1 MRSRRRVSIKSS
13 RPVLALLVVALL
25 GLAAASVS
33 AGADA
38 KSVKIA
44 ITSPL
49 SGAGAF
55 AAPIGQGAKA
65 YFDYT
70 NDHGGVN
77 GYKFDVTLLDNQI
90 TATGGALTAKQALAA
105 SPFAMIIGG
114 SAAYGGAAGVIRE
127 EAPDLPVWGIA
138 NAAVI
143 AAGHLKNGYGLQA
156 NYTRECYLFAKY
168 TKDTLKQNAV
178 AILWQTD
185 AVGSDTGK
193 NCPNFASKRAGLAK
207 VASIP
212 VAFNTTDFGPI
223 AAQLKDSGAKAVISV
238 LSQTVLAGVQK
249 SAQAVG
255 FKAQWMGFNGTD
267 AAYVKV
273 AGDLAEG
280 LIATNALEPLTAETP
295 EMRLFT
301 TEVRKRVGE
310 SGLAGIGQS
319 GWTTGAIIVRG
330 VKDATAGG
338 KALTQANFL
347 AAINK
352 LKKQQIGVSPSV
364 SYNTRDHTTIAQS
377 VYLYKV
383 VNGKFVLVKK
393 DVPLPTG

>member
-1 MRSRRRVSIKSS
+1 M
-13 RPVLALLVVALL
+13 ALLVVGLMALV
-25 GLAAASVS
+25 GASIS
-33 AGADA
+33 SGAEA

-44 ITSPL
+44 ITSPM

-55 AAPIGQGAKA
+55 AAPIGLGAKA
-65 YFDYT
+65 YLEYT
-70 NDHGGVN
+70 NDRGGVN
-77 GYKFDVTLLDNQI
+77 GYKFDLTVLDNQI
-90 TATGGALTAKQALAA
+90 TATGGALTAKQALA
-105 SPFAMIIGG
+105 SNPFAMVIGG
-114 SAAYGGAAGVIRE
+114 SAAYGGAASVIRE
-127 EAPDLPVWGIA
+127 EAPSLPVFGIA

-143 AAGHLKNGYGLQA
+143 AAGKLRNAYGLQA

-168 TKDTLKQNAV
+168 TKQTLKQNNV

-193 NCPNFASKRAGLAK
+193 NCPTFASKRAGIAK

-267 AAYVKV
+267 GAYVKV

-280 LIATNALEPLTAETP
+280 LIATNALEPLTATTP
-295 EMRLFT
+295 SMNLFNTEM
-301 TEVRKRVGE
+301 RKRVGE
-310 SGLAGIGQS
+310 SGLVGIGQS
-319 GWTTGAIIVRG
+319 GWTIGAIVVRG
-330 VKDATAGG
+330 VRDATTGG

-347 AAINK
+347 AALNK
-352 LKKQQIGVSPSV
+352 LKNQQIGVSPSV
-364 SYNTRDHTTIAQS
+364 SYHTKDHTTSAQS

-383 VNGKFVLVKK
+383 VKGKFVLVGKNL
-393 DVPLPTG
+393 PLPTG